1 MYVHTSHFVILKQSL
16 HITPS
21 VPTLVQKS
29 TKLFLGIHPSPYSCS
44 IFQFACL
51 AHFTVKIISYST
63 VHHYYS

>member
-1 MYVHTSHFVILKQSL
+1 MYVHMSHFVILKQSL

-29 TKLFLGIHPSPYSCS
+29 TKLFLDIHPSPYSCS

-51 AHFTVKIISYST
+51 AHFTVKISYSS
-63 VHHYYS
+63 VHRYYS